1 MTDLPLMTDK
11 IQPPAN
17 YAATRNP
24 GHGHICSAEPPFAS
38 LQIGSRTYDIAH
50 ALRDDAMLAF
60 RVAGQQEF
68 SALDRQLT
76 DGWVKIGADI
86 LLLDPDVLFDFLLT
100 HAVTK
105 RSATG
110 DLTQMEFDTLGVHWS
125 ARLLHDRDGEVRL
138 GGGDWQ
144 YARLGLNA
152 PKEGRK
158 RAILLLLATLPNAR
172 SQFEPHITQWAER
185 IAQGVTIKPVI

>member
-11 IQPPAN
+11 IRPTTNQFIA
-17 YAATRNP
+17 RNP
-24 GHGHICSAEPPFAS
+24 GHGHICSAEAPFAS
-38 LQIGSRTYDIAH
+38 LQIGTRIYDIAH

-60 RVAGQQEF
+60 RVAGQREF

-76 DGWVKIGADI
+76 DGWDKIGADI

-105 RSATG
+105 HSDSG
-110 DLTQMEFDTLGVHWS
+110 DLMQLDFDTLGVAWS

-138 GGGDWQ
+138 GAGDWQ

-172 SQFEPHITQWAER
+172 SHFEPHITHWAER